1 MSAHRAEP
9 YLEDLGGG
17 LFAYVQPDGSWGLS
31 NAGLVTDGENS
42 LLVDTLYDLQMT
54 QRMLET
60 MASAAP
66 AATRIDTL
74 INTHANGDH
83 CYGNE
88 LVGEARIISSVATAE
103 EMPEVTPELMAGLIA
118 GADAM
123 GEVGEYVK
131 RSFGSFHFEGITLT
145 VPTETF
151 EGRLD
156 LKVGDTAV
164 ELIEVGPAHTRG
176 DVIVHVPS
184 AGAVFTGD
192 ILFIEG
198 TPIMWEGPVA
208 NWIDACE
215 KIAALE
221 PEVIVPGHGPLTD
234 VAGALAV
241 RDYLIYV
248 RDEAR
253 KRFDAGLTVR
263 DAAFDISLGDY
274 SAWSDSERIAV
285 NVATLYKEFGATEQD
300 LDVIQI
306 FELMAALDQGSS

>member
-1 MSAHRAEP
+1 MSPHRSDP
-9 YLEDLGGG
+9 QLEDLGGG
-17 LFAYVQPDGSWGLS
+17 LFAYLQPDGSWGLS
-31 NAGLVTDGENS
+31 NAGLVTDGEHS
-42 LLVDTLYDLQMT
+42 LLVDTLYDLKMT
-54 QRMLET
+54 RRMPDA
-60 MASAAP
+60 MAAAAP
-66 AATRIDTL
+66 AAARIDTL

-88 LVGEARIISSVATAE
+88 LVDGARIISSVATAE
-103 EMPEVTPELMAGLIA
+103 EMPEVPPSLMAGLIA
-118 GADAM
+118 SAESM
-123 GEVGEYVK
+123 GEVGAYVK
-131 RSFGSFHFEGITLT
+131 RSFGSYDFDGITLT
-145 VPTETF
+145 LPTETF

-156 LKVGDTAV
+156 LAVGDTAV

-176 DVIVHVPS
+176 DVIVHVPA

-215 KIAALE
+215 KIVALE
-221 PEVIVPGHGPLTD
+221 PQVIVPGHGPLTD

-241 RDYLIYV
+241 RDYLVYV

-253 KRFDAGLTVR
+253 KRYDAGLSVR

-274 SAWSDSERIAV
+274 SAWLDSERIAV
-285 NVATLYKEFGATEQD
+285 NVATLYKEFGAGDE
-300 LDVIQI
+300 LGIVEI
-306 FELMAALDQGSS
+306 FELMAALDQRSS